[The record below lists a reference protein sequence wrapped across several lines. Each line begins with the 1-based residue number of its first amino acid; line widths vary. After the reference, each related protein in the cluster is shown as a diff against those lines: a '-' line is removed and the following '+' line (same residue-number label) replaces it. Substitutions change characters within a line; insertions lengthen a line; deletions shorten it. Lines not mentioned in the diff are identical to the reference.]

1 LISNNNTK
9 LFKPLNNLITLR
21 TNNKKKLDTKRIK
34 RRIANISNIK
44 SNFINNNGKEMMS
57 IKKFKGNKINNQ
69 FRGFSLRRRFIKA
82 LKKNKYKSKSFAKR
96 KFRNRFKKFKFR
108 RNLRKLKKA
117 RLR

>member
-1 LISNNNTK
+1 VLISNNNTK
-9 LFKPLNNLITLR
+9 LFKPLKKLIILR
-21 TNNKKKLDTKRIK
+21 NTNKKIDNKRIK
-34 RRIANISNIK
+34 RRINGNIK
-44 SNFINNNGKEMMS
+44 SNFINYSSKEMIN
-57 IKKFKGNKINNQ
+57 IKKFKGNQNKNQ

>member
-1 LISNNNTK
+1 M
-9 LFKPLNNLITLR
+9 
-21 TNNKKKLDTKRIK
+21 
-34 RRIANISNIK
+34 
-44 SNFINNNGKEMMS
+44 IN
-57 IKKFKGNKINNQ
+57 IKKFKGNQNKNQ